1 MLFYSPLFWAFM
13 IPTMIL
19 GFIAQSAVKSR
30 FAKYSKVRTLRGLT
44 GAQAAREILDDF
56 GLHDVQIEESHGGQL
71 SDHYDPRGRVLRLSS
86 EVGRSPSVAAVGVA
100 AHEAGHAIQHAQGYV
115 PLQIRSAIVPAVS
128 IGSRLGPLIIVGGL
142 LLQGALGMFELG
154 ELIAW
159 AGVVLFASVAFFSLI
174 TLPVELDASARAKKL
189 LYQFNIVDR
198 QELGGVNS
206 VLNAAAWT
214 YVVAA
219 LAALSQLAYYIIL
232 LTGRRR

>member
-1 MLFYSPLFWAFM
+1 
-13 IPTMIL
+13 
-19 GFIAQSAVKSR
+19 
-30 FAKYSKVRTLRGLT
+30 
-44 GAQAAREILDDF
+44 
-56 GLHDVQIEESHGGQL
+56 
-71 SDHYDPRGRVLRLSS
+71 
-86 EVGRSPSVAAVGVA
+86 
-100 AHEAGHAIQHAQGYV
+100 
-115 PLQIRSAIVPAVS
+115 
-128 IGSRLGPLIIVGGL
+128 
-142 LLQGALGMFELG
+142 MFELG
-154 ELIAW
+154 ELIAC

-174 TLPVELDASARAKKL
+174 TLPDELDASARAKKL